1 MKLEKISKKH
11 NISNKDLRRATK
23 LQKMSLDNLKRI
35 AKLRKIKNYDTLAKE
50 DLIYTLLKSESNLV
64 EINYEKYITNNTN
77 DEIKG
82 KINKIRIVLARL
94 GNIITKNVRKK
105 IKKDLYK
112 IEKKQRLT
120 KTQKERIY
128 KYLIELVY
136 TLDKKEEWRYHN
148 YDDLDYFGIRD
159 IKNLFISI
167 DDSV

>member
-64 EINYEKYITNNTN
+64 EINYEKYITSNTI

-105 IKKDLYK
+105 IKKYLYK
-112 IEKKQRLT
+112 I
-120 KTQKERIY
+120 
-128 KYLIELVY
+128 
-136 TLDKKEEWRYHN
+136 
-148 YDDLDYFGIRD
+148 
-159 IKNLFISI
+159 
-167 DDSV
+167 